1 MTDIFPLFFSLSS
14 LSFSS
19 PPLAVCIA
27 FRFAHANY
35 PLGEIDSRHQKI
47 AKAGKLFVP
56 GVQTAEQTA
65 YPKSCKQLTQ
75 KRHFVAQ

>member
-47 AKAGKLFVP
+47 AELAEIGKLFVP
-56 GVQTAEQTA
+56 GVQTAVQTA
-65 YPKSCKQLTQ
+65 Y
-75 KRHFVAQ
+75 R